1 MKMKLAILSDIHGNL
16 EAFQTV
22 LAKIEQQPVDT
33 VICLG
38 DNIGYGPDSQ
48 AVMDLLAKHKIE
60 SVLGN
65 HEMAVKNKSALT
77 WFNPMA
83 QKALKITRSQLTAP
97 AVARIGRLPFFLV
110 HKGLRFVH
118 GVPPAAVFLYLFQV
132 PENKLIRKLDQSAEN
147 ICFVGHTHD
156 LGIISWDGACLTK
169 DKLMPG
175 TCRLDAKKKY
185 IINAGSVGQP
195 RDGTPGAKF
204 LLYDTRTCSLTVES
218 LDYPSEETRRKI
230 IAAGIPRMYADKLGR
245 GTNS

>member
-1 MKMKLAILSDIHGNL
+1 
-16 EAFQTV
+16 
-22 LAKIEQQPVDT
+22 
-33 VICLG
+33 
-38 DNIGYGPDSQ
+38 
-48 AVMDLLAKHKIE
+48 
-60 SVLGN
+60 
-65 HEMAVKNKSALT
+65 
-77 WFNPMA
+77 
-83 QKALKITRSQLTAP
+83 LKITLSQLTAP
-97 AVARIGRLPFFLV
+97 TVARICQLPFFLV
-110 HKGLRFVH
+110 HNGLRFVH
-118 GVPPAAVFLYLFQV
+118 GVPPSAVFLYLFQV
-132 PENKLIRKLDQSAEN
+132 PENKLIQKLDQSKEK

-218 LDYPSEETRRKI
+218 LDYAFEETRRKI

-245 GTNS
+245 STTS

>member
-1 MKMKLAILSDIHGNL
+1 MKLAILSDIHGNL

-22 LAKIEQQPVDT
+22 LAKIDRHHVDT
-33 VICLG
+33 IISLG

-48 AVMDLLAKHKIE
+48 AVMDLLATHGIA

-83 QKALKITRSQLTAP
+83 QKALKITRAQLTAP
-97 AVARIGRLPFFLV
+97 AVANIGRLPFFLV
-110 HKGLRFVH
+110 QDGLRFVH

-132 PENKLIRKLDQSAEN
+132 PENKLIRKLDQSTEH

-156 LGIISWDGACLTK
+156 LGIISWDGASLK
-169 DKLMPG
+169 QDRLMPG
-175 TCRLDAKKKY
+175 TCRLDADKKY

-204 LLYDTRTCSLTVES
+204 LLYDTLTRCLTVES
-218 LDYPSEETRRKI
+218 LDYAFEKTRKKI

-245 GTNS
+245 NTTS